1 MNPLKLPLDHRRR
14 LDCGE
19 GQSGPGRADGGDELI
34 LAVSES
40 TFEIRL
46 QPNRPG
52 LHRPRAIRRLR
63 AEQIVDPMFGRPLSV
78 SLPSA
83 PRDCRRDR
91 ARLRSTARGPAF
103 SRPVAARVHSR
114 PRAR

>member
-19 GQSGPGRADGGDELI
+19 GQSGPGRADGGEELI
-34 LAVSES
+34 LAVRES

-63 AEQIVDPMFGRPLSV
+63 AEQIVDPV
-78 SLPSA
+78 PSH
-83 PRDCRRDR
+83 RVR
-91 ARLRSTARGPAF
+91 ARGSDYLWGR
-103 SRPVAARVHSR
+103 
-114 PRAR
+114 